1 MWADVAVRGSIAV
14 ATLSWASAEWLRLR
28 HPSAGAT
35 ARACWT
41 LGAASTVV
49 HTIAVFHNIHGW
61 SQDAAL
67 AHTAQQTAVLTG
79 LRWGGGLYVN
89 YAFIALWVADAA
101 LWWHDRAAYERRSA
115 GARDALLAVFLF
127 MFVNAG
133 IVFAHGPAR
142 VVGTIVVGIVLLAR
156 FGFVRPRRDTKQPIS

>member
-1 MWADVAVRGSIAV
+1 MWADLTVRGSIAA
-14 ATLSWASAEWLRLR
+14 ATLSWAAAEWLRLR
-28 HPSAGAT
+28 QPSAGAM
-35 ARACWT
+35 ARVFWT
-41 LGAASTVV
+41 LGAALTVV
-49 HTIAVFHNIHGW
+49 HTIAVFHYIHDW

-67 AHTAQQTAVLTG
+67 AHTAQQTAMLMG

-101 LWWHDRAAYERRSA
+101 LWWHDRASYERRPA

-133 IVFAHGPAR
+133 VVFAHGPAR
-142 VVGTIVVGIVLLAR
+142 VVGTIAVLIVLLAR
-156 FGFVRPRRDTKQPIS
+156 FVFRPAPTRSSAA